1 MEPKPTRNIKK
12 FIVIAILLL
21 SLVLAV
27 GAAALIMFNSDDNE
41 DTTELKKIYRY
52 DLAVIH
58 PFDLRGNIQVGT
70 EIVAGVQIA
79 EENPEK
85 MPNTV
90 ELVLQYDK
98 ESLELISM
106 ITESGLLSL
115 NNNIDNNAGRAT
127 IDVATTKEG
136 YNRGE
141 LIVQF
146 QFKVKKTNTVTYIKL
161 DEASSFGSPNQ
172 LDYNNSINNLSITLS
187 DEKPQ
192 QEN

>member
-1 MEPKPTRNIKK
+1 MEPKPTGNKK
-12 FIVIAILLL
+12 KAVIIAILLL

-27 GAAALIMFNSDDNE
+27 AAAALIIFKNDDE
-41 DTTELKKIYRY
+41 DSTELKKIYRY
-52 DLAVIH
+52 DLAVIQ

-70 EIVAGVQIA
+70 EIVAGVRIA

-98 ESLELISM
+98 ESLELVSM
-106 ITESGLLSL
+106 TTESGLLSL
-115 NNNIDNNAGRAT
+115 NNNIDNNSGKAT
-127 IDVATTKEG
+127 IDIATTNEG

-146 QFKVKKTNTVTYIKL
+146 QFKVKKTNTDTYIKL
-161 DEASSFGSPNQ
+161 DEASTFGSPNQ
-172 LDYNNSINNLSITLS
+172 LDYKNSINNLSITLS